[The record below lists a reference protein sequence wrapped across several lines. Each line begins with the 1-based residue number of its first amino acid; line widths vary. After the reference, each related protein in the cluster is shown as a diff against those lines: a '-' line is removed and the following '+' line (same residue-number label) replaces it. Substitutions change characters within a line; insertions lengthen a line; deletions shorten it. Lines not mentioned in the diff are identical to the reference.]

1 MCWNGREKI
10 IVVSYVPIS
19 ELVIL
24 IEPLSKYTI
33 LAESGI
39 KFILDH
45 AFHLYICKLDPR
57 FVCVIKTVNW
67 FICAHNYLDRFY
79 TEFFGMKVLSRKD
92 FPEQKY
98 STAVVGFGPEETHF
112 VIGLTHNR
120 KMAICHK
127 FKQKNNPEILL
138 LIFLPFSCAVVLNW
152 QTMQWTS

>member
-10 IVVSYVPIS
+10 IVVFYVPIS

-33 LAESGI
+33 KFSKI

-57 FVCVIKTVNW
+57 FVYVIKTVNW
-67 FICAHNYLDRFY
+67 FICAHNYPNRFY

-127 FKQKNNPEILL
+127 FKQNKKPWNFASNY
-138 LIFLPFSCAVVLNW
+138 LPFSCAVVLNW

>member
-1 MCWNGREKI
+1 MIPRTMCWNGREKI

-24 IEPLSKYTI
+24 IEPFSKYTI
-33 LAESGI
+33 LAKSAI

-45 AFHLYICKLDPR
+45 ALIQDLRPLIHLFVLD
-57 FVCVIKTVNW
+57 
-67 FICAHNYLDRFY
+67 HNYLDRFY

-120 KMAICHK
+120 KMDICHK
-127 FKQKNNPEILL
+127 FKPWNSASNFSTF
-138 LIFLPFSCAVVLNW
+138 FLRFC
-152 QTMQWTS
+152 T